1 MWMLLRVHM
10 TSSDIVSSP
19 RCSFSSTGMNLNGL
33 GDFARSSG
41 KSGAG
46 WVAIREAGLEQR
58 YAGLYLR
65 HNDGRSFYSTIAPH
79 PDDDSVG
86 VILVAPFD
94 TPWRVFSLGADA
106 ASVLNSNLP
115 QRLSNLETHP
125 DTSGWP
131 HVAWTKLQADMTGT
145 LAGITAKGVVV
156 DTPVRD
162 DQEMLTFY
170 KTASDAAAR
179 RQLGIEF
186 TGRRRTGTL
195 TLRGDSLEI
204 RK

>member
-1 MWMLLRVHM
+1 MLLGHWYLVQPGM
-10 TSSDIVSSP
+10 P
-19 RCSFSSTGMNLNGL
+19 RKLLNELTTAVIWTWPLEVAVLLLPTGMVSVLNGTI
-33 GDFARSSG
+33 DD
-41 KSGAG
+41 G
-46 WVAIREAGLEQR
+46 WGSA
-58 YAGLYLR
+58 
-65 HNDGRSFYSTIAPH
+65 APH